1 MAKPKSPKKNTELS
15 PAVPPV
21 ATSTPI
27 SNTNVGTAEAGVP
40 LVAAPAT
47 KKTETKKATRK
58 PEIVRSDSRATIVP
72 INLEDEIRRLA
83 YLYSE
88 RRGFE
93 PGHET
98 EDWLTAE
105 HEVMQRYHQHS
116 A

>member
-1 MAKPKSPKKNTELS
+1 MAKPRLPKKNTVNETSQPNPVS
-15 PAVPPV
+15 PVSSSAAV
-21 ATSTPI
+21 A
-27 SNTNVGTAEAGVP
+27 
-40 LVAAPAT
+40 AAPALAPT
-47 KKTETKKATRK
+47 TRK
-58 PEIVRSDSRATIVP
+58 PEIIKTDGRANLVP

-98 EDWLTAE
+98 EDWLSAE
-105 HEVMQRYHQHS
+105 YEVRQRYHQQS